1 MEDNSKESELAELK
15 RRVADLEAQI
25 ASEIESK
32 PFRPTGYYTAYYA
45 TTGFMLGI
53 FGAIASLL
61 FNVIGAM
68 LTNKHPLELIRTYLT
83 FPLGDR
89 ALDLPP
95 EQNMLML
102 AIGCCLY
109 LGTGMLMGIP
119 VYLALTM
126 WGSDKS
132 LLGRLVIATI
142 VSLLIWVIGF
152 YGILSWLQPELI
164 DMKEENLIVNRVPWW
179 VAAGTHLVFGWT
191 IAILYR
197 WGEFL
202 PYQRVTERK

>member
-1 MEDNSKESELAELK
+1 
-15 RRVADLEAQI
+15 
-25 ASEIESK
+25 
-32 PFRPTGYYTAYYA
+32 
-45 TTGFMLGI
+45 
-53 FGAIASLL
+53 
-61 FNVIGAM
+61 
-68 LTNKHPLELIRTYLT
+68 
-83 FPLGDR
+83 
-89 ALDLPP
+89 
-95 EQNMLML
+95 ML